1 MNSHSDVPNIY
12 IIGPQSTGK
21 TTLVNKLQGDLG
33 HWLADTSI
41 DGPQIIAEVARTVL
55 AKHKYSAEDI
65 QTLTSRCFELQQLI
79 LEVQAS
85 SEKEALRTSSWVI
98 SDRSGFDPLV
108 YAKRYAAPDTVT
120 QLKEIPAW
128 KEVKARMESSLIVRQ
143 RVDAAFSRRLRNVDE
158 VGLQYFVVPRTV
170 LDISERP
177 ELIMSGVQVA
187 VHPVHITPQQPDSA
201 TIKDVLPR
209 ATKGYNIPRFDP
221 QIHLNFKP
229 PAARYS
235 FTELGLDK
243 PRNAPDVCYT
253 EPFQLFSEEGVRV
266 MRREIFRKEFLDKY
280 MRSWSRAPCY
290 IGGHSANSE
299 EASFIKQ
306 AWYHPATQAA
316 IDEAFGTGLKP
327 LERHCD
333 IGYANVQLGEGGTAG
348 VYKYNEIPAKP
359 QPPSKAATGISK
371 SQWDDV
377 PIDGWHKDQVPVVCV
392 VMLSDIS
399 NMQGGETAIR
409 TGQGNLIKARG
420 ANLGGA
426 VLMQGG
432 NLEHAALRASN
443 CSERVS
449 MVTSYCFANP
459 DLDDSRTTLK
469 SADFE
474 NEDMNAL
481 KYAHLDYK
489 LKRLRDRVNL
499 ACERVA
505 RQRAGNAELNRDE
518 IDEWV
523 KEQVGFLKQ
532 TSWELFERDESLMGL
547 EMPDGIL
554 RDYLED

>member
-1 MNSHSDVPNIY
+1 
-12 IIGPQSTGK
+12 
-21 TTLVNKLQGDLG
+21 
-33 HWLADTSI
+33 
-41 DGPQIIAEVARTVL
+41 
-55 AKHKYSAEDI
+55 
-65 QTLTSRCFELQQLI
+65 
-79 LEVQAS
+79 
-85 SEKEALRTSSWVI
+85 
-98 SDRSGFDPLV
+98 
-108 YAKRYAAPDTVT
+108 
-120 QLKEIPAW
+120 
-128 KEVKARMESSLIVRQ
+128 
-143 RVDAAFSRRLRNVDE
+143 
-158 VGLQYFVVPRTV
+158 
-170 LDISERP
+170 
-177 ELIMSGVQVA
+177 MSGVQVA

-518 IDEWV
+518 IDGWV

>member
-1 MNSHSDVPNIY
+1 M
-12 IIGPQSTGK
+12 
-21 TTLVNKLQGDLG
+21 
-33 HWLADTSI
+33 
-41 DGPQIIAEVARTVL
+41 
-55 AKHKYSAEDI
+55 
-65 QTLTSRCFELQQLI
+65 
-79 LEVQAS
+79 
-85 SEKEALRTSSWVI
+85 
-98 SDRSGFDPLV
+98 
-108 YAKRYAAPDTVT
+108 
-120 QLKEIPAW
+120 
-128 KEVKARMESSLIVRQ
+128 
-143 RVDAAFSRRLRNVDE
+143 
-158 VGLQYFVVPRTV
+158 
-170 LDISERP
+170 
-177 ELIMSGVQVA
+177 
-187 VHPVHITPQQPDSA
+187 
-201 TIKDVLPR
+201 
-209 ATKGYNIPRFDP
+209 
-221 QIHLNFKP
+221 
-229 PAARYS
+229 
-235 FTELGLDK
+235 
-243 PRNAPDVCYT
+243 
-253 EPFQLFSEEGVRV
+253 
-266 MRREIFRKEFLDKY
+266 
-280 MRSWSRAPCY
+280 
-290 IGGHSANSE
+290 
-299 EASFIKQ
+299 
-306 AWYHPATQAA
+306 
-316 IDEAFGTGLKP
+316 
-327 LERHCD
+327 
-333 IGYANVQLGEGGTAG
+333 QLGEGGTAG

-518 IDEWV
+518 IDGWV

-532 TSWELFERDESLMGL
+532 KSWELFERDESLMGL

>member
-1 MNSHSDVPNIY
+1 
-12 IIGPQSTGK
+12 
-21 TTLVNKLQGDLG
+21 
-33 HWLADTSI
+33 
-41 DGPQIIAEVARTVL
+41 
-55 AKHKYSAEDI
+55 
-65 QTLTSRCFELQQLI
+65 
-79 LEVQAS
+79 
-85 SEKEALRTSSWVI
+85 
-98 SDRSGFDPLV
+98 
-108 YAKRYAAPDTVT
+108 
-120 QLKEIPAW
+120 
-128 KEVKARMESSLIVRQ
+128 
-143 RVDAAFSRRLRNVDE
+143 
-158 VGLQYFVVPRTV
+158 
-170 LDISERP
+170 
-177 ELIMSGVQVA
+177 MSNVQVA
-187 VHPVHITPQQPDSA
+187 VQPVHITPQQTD
-201 TIKDVLPR
+201 TINDVFQQAVEAYKP
-209 ATKGYNIPRFDP
+209 PRFDP
-221 QIHLNFKP
+221 KIHLNFIP
-229 PAARYS
+229 PTARYS

-243 PRNAPDVCYT
+243 PRNAPNVCYT

-316 IDEAFGTGLKP
+316 IDQAFGTGLKP

-333 IGYANVQLGEGGTAG
+333 IGYVNVQLGEGGKAG
-348 VYKYNEIPAKP
+348 VYNYNEIPAKP
-359 QPPSKAATGISK
+359 LPPTEAATSIPK

-377 PIDGWHKDQVPVVCV
+377 AIDAWHKDQVPVVCV

-399 NMQGGETAIR
+399 NMEGGETAIR
-409 TGQGNLIKARG
+409 TGAGNLIKARG

-449 MVTSYCFANP
+449 MVTSYRFADP

-518 IDEWV
+518 IDGWV
-523 KEQVGFLKQ
+523 KDQVYFLKQ
-532 TSWELFERDESLMGL
+532 TSWELFERDETLMGM

-554 RDYLED
+554 RDYLEDA